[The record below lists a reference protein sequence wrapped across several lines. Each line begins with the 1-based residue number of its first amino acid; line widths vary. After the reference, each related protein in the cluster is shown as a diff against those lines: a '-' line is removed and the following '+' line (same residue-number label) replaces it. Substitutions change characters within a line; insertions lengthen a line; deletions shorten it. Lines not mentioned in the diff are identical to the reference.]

1 MKQTIEELIQDRILY
16 IGNEI
21 PQSLCEDKR
30 DKFVLLGIP
39 AVFIQEIMVLLETN
53 NKLKI
58 KEEQ

>member
-39 AVFIQEIMVLLETN
+39 AIFIEEIMVLLNIN
-53 NKLKI
+53 NKLEVK
-58 KEEQ
+58 KEQ